1 MYQIY
6 IRILNINIYDR
17 LKSITC
23 GWSPSVDEAFE
34 IPTTTSVHFM
44 RMERDF
50 DRHDTEEMH
59 PNWIERNRSRRTYLQ
74 ADAGGTRK
82 GMSQKV
88 TPTNSDSSTPTA
100 NADRHRVRH
109 ISNQLQDLRT
119 SKNREIEMYTLA
131 KLLSTC
137 IVRREKGVI
146 IGAYCTMYGRN
157 YSLGF
162 L

>member
-1 MYQIY
+1 MIKE
-6 IRILNINIYDR
+6 RSSSYDSSR

-23 GWSPSVDEAFE
+23 GWSPSVDEALE
-34 IPTTTSVHFM
+34 IPATASVDFM

-59 PNWIERNRSRRTYLQ
+59 PNPNWIERNRSRRTYLQ

-82 GMSQKV
+82 RMSQKV
-88 TPTNSDSSTPTA
+88 TPTNSDNSTPTA
-100 NADRHRVRH
+100 NADRHRGRH

-119 SKNREIEMYTLA
+119 SKSREIEMYTLA

-137 IVRREKGVI
+137 IVRSEKGVI
-146 IGAYCTMYGRN
+146 TGACCTMYGRN
-157 YSLGF
+157 SSLGF